1 MKQQIEQVLAD
12 VAARYNDRRLHVC
25 NLRADVDEEGAVK
38 IAGRVLEAS
47 YLEAVRQSLPPSARV
62 ASYDVTVLRADA
74 TRTVAVATN
83 LTDLHVEPSF
93 LSELLTQVTYGVE
106 LEVLEEQDKWVFV
119 RQRDGYLGWAY
130 KPYLTD
136 EEVLEPTHIV
146 TSPHAPLFGDPRLEH
161 GTLIT
166 RVLGGTRV
174 HIADEGWGHN
184 YIRLG
189 GRMLLGGWTHGGS
202 LRPLASLPLKVSD
215 GRRQMIA
222 DARQFRG
229 TYYLWGGC
237 SAFGID
243 CSGLAQLVHRLS
255 GYTIP
260 RDADMQFAA
269 GRPVEGGP
277 ENFRPGD
284 LLFFTG
290 DHNRRKI
297 SHVGIS
303 TGGWNMI
310 HSSRFHNGVYE
321 DDVQQRPHLRDTFA
335 GARTFLPP
343 E

>member
-1 MKQQIEQVLAD
+1 MKEQIEKVLVD

-25 NLRADVDEEGAVK
+25 NLRADTDEEGAVK

-47 YLEAVRQSLPPSARV
+47 YIEAIKQSLPPGLHV
-62 ASYDVTVLRADA
+62 AGYDVTVLRGRQ
-74 TRTVAVATN
+74 TRTMTVATN

-93 LSELLTQVTYGVE
+93 LSELLTQVTYGVT
-106 LEVLEEQDKWVFV
+106 LEILEEQEKWAFV

-130 KPYLTD
+130 KPYLSD
-136 EEVLEPTHIV
+136 DPPPARPTHVVIEPV
-146 TSPHAPLFGDPRLEH
+146 TRAHETDGLRRATRLLA
-161 GTLIT
+161 GTQLRVIEGALAVADIPVGQAMRQCTVT
-166 RVLGGTRV
+166 RS
-174 HIADEGWGHN
+174 A
-184 YIRLG
+184 
-189 GRMLLGGWTHGGS
+189 
-202 LRPLASLPLKVSD
+202 LRPLASLPLPPAEA
-215 GRRQMIA
+215 REQMID
-222 DARQFRG
+222 DAREFTG
-229 TYYLWGGC
+229 VYYLWGGA

-243 CSGLAQLVHRLS
+243 CSGLAQLIHRLS

-260 RDADMQFAA
+260 RDADLQFAA
-269 GRPVEGGP
+269 GRPVEKD
-277 ENFRPGD
+277 FQPGD

-290 DHNRRKI
+290 DHNKRKI

-343 E
+343 IENAR

>member
-1 MKQQIEQVLAD
+1 MKEQIEKLLAD
-12 VAARYNDRRLHVC
+12 VAAKYNDRRLHVC
-25 NLRADVDEEGAVK
+25 NLRPDVDEEGAVK

-47 YLEAVRQSLPPSARV
+47 YIEAVKQSLPPGMRV
-62 ASYDVTVLRADA
+62 AYDVTVLRGGA
-74 TRTVAVATN
+74 TRTMTVATN

-93 LSELLTQVTYGVE
+93 LSELLTQVTNGVT
-106 LEVLEEQDKWVFV
+106 LEVLEENEKWVFV

-136 EEVLEPTHIV
+136 AARVDATHLVAAPTV
-146 TSPHAPLFGDPRLEH
+146 AVAADGNDSPAPLSRL
-161 GTLIT
+161 
-166 RVLGGTRV
+166 LGGTAVAVTRV
-174 HIADEGWGHN
+174 EHDRAHVRCAGEMLPTGWVPQH
-184 YIRLG
+184 
-189 GRMLLGGWTHGGS
+189 H
-202 LRPLASLPLKVSD
+202 LRPLASFPLPAAD
-215 GRRQMIA
+215 ARRQMIE
-222 DARQFRG
+222 DARKFRG
-229 TYYLWGGC
+229 VYYLWGGG

-269 GRPVEGGP
+269 GSPVEKD
-277 ENFRPGD
+277 FQPGD

-321 DDVQQRPHLRDTFA
+321 DDVHARPHLRDTFA
-335 GARTFLPP
+335 GARTFLK
-343 E
+343 

>member
-1 MKQQIEQVLAD
+1 MSDHIEKVLAD

-25 NLRADVDEEGAVK
+25 NVSIDAAEEGAVK
-38 IAGRVLEAS
+38 LAGRVLEAA
-47 YLEAVRQSLPPSARV
+47 YLEAIRQSLPPGVRIDATGV
-62 ASYDVTVLRADA
+62 QVLRNGAQ
-74 TRTVAVATN
+74 TRTMTVATN

-93 LSELLTQVTYGVE
+93 LSELLTQVTNGVT
-106 LEVLEEQDKWVFV
+106 LEILEEKDKWAFV

-130 KPYLTD
+130 LPYLAHAPPIN
-136 EEVLEPTHIV
+136 PTHIV
-146 TSPHAPLFGDPRLEH
+146 SAPTKPIYAEGKTPPEPLSRL
-161 GTLIT
+161 
-166 RVLGGTRV
+166 LGGTAVEVTRIEHDCAHV
-174 HIADEGWGHN
+174 RLAGPMLPKGWIPRQH
-184 YIRLG
+184 
-189 GRMLLGGWTHGGS
+189 
-202 LRPLASLPLKVSD
+202 LRALQSLPLAAAD
-215 GRRQMIA
+215 ARRQMID

-229 TYYLWGGC
+229 VYYLWGGG

-243 CSGLAQLVHRLS
+243 CSGLAQLIHRLS

-260 RDADMQFAA
+260 RDADLQFAA
-269 GRPVEGGP
+269 GREVQGD
-277 ENFRPGD
+277 NFQPGD

-321 DDVQQRPHLRDTFA
+321 DDVQQRPHLRDNFA
-335 GARTFLPP
+335 GARTFLPA